1 MGILARNGLIVLK
14 KAINLEGRV
23 LLEQVLLSQ
32 NLEVVLH
39 PQNLQWVAVL
49 VDKAVFAPLVAVVA
63 TLEVP
68 FVLVLMVVPRV
79 LG

>member
-49 VDKAVFAPLVAVVA
+49 VNKAVFAPLVAVVA
-63 TLEVP
+63 ALEVP

>member
-1 MGILARNGLIVLK
+1 MGILARNGLIVPK

-63 TLEVP
+63 ALEVP

>member
-49 VDKAVFAPLVAVVA
+49 VDKTVFAPLVAVVA
-63 TLEVP
+63 ALEVP

>member
-23 LLEQVLLSQ
+23 LPEQVLLSQ

-63 TLEVP
+63 ALEVP

>member
-32 NLEVVLH
+32 NLEGVLH
-39 PQNLQWVAVL
+39 PKNLQWVAVL

-63 TLEVP
+63 ALEVP

>member
-49 VDKAVFAPLVAVVA
+49 VDKTVFAPLVAVVA
-63 TLEVP
+63 ALEVP
-68 FVLVLMVVPRV
+68 FVLVLMVVPQV

>member
-1 MGILARNGLIVLK
+1 MGILARNGLIVPK

-32 NLEVVLH
+32 NLEGVLH
-39 PQNLQWVAVL
+39 PKNLQWVAVL

-63 TLEVP
+63 ALEVP

>member
-14 KAINLEGRV
+14 KVVNLEGRV

-49 VDKAVFAPLVAVVA
+49 VDKTVFAPLVAVVA
-63 TLEVP
+63 ALEVP
-68 FVLVLMVVPRV
+68 FVLVLMVVPQV